1 MTAIGLSKSD
11 IRDMDGAL
19 KLLIHSAVRS
29 RVDIDPMLRKA
40 AKLSERE
47 SRKYILAHVGKGHTF
62 QDPEAIF
69 RREVQTPGSIGF
81 AKLGSERYAPIHDL
95 GSMIVELSEIVTGDR
110 YLLLSVEIASKV
122 PVDQSCSGGVSIES
136 VLMKTEDPRE
146 QWRHGLEIHL
156 AEVVNQGAAQKLKAA
171 VARMR
176 RSPHLL
182 LTARA
187 VENLFCLVAAKSH
200 VKHLKVIETPE
211 TLARF
216 ADAAAELFR
225 RSLGETDAV

>member
-1 MTAIGLSKSD
+1 
-11 IRDMDGAL
+11 
-19 KLLIHSAVRS
+19 
-29 RVDIDPMLRKA
+29 
-40 AKLSERE
+40 
-47 SRKYILAHVGKGHTF
+47 
-62 QDPEAIF
+62 
-69 RREVQTPGSIGF
+69 
-81 AKLGSERYAPIHDL
+81 
-95 GSMIVELSEIVTGDR
+95 MIVELSEIVTGDR